1 LSDSDDEGNP
11 RKDQNNKSKVVDQTG
26 AEMDQLEIHGE
37 HTNQTQDQDED
48 VMVVHQTTQGD
59 ADADVDKSQPNL
71 KNRTQRKQMSEMSSM
86 E

>member
-1 LSDSDDEGNP
+1 
-11 RKDQNNKSKVVDQTG
+11 
-26 AEMDQLEIHGE
+26 MDQLEIHNE

-71 KNRTQRKQMSEMSSM
+71 KNKTQRKQMSEMSSM